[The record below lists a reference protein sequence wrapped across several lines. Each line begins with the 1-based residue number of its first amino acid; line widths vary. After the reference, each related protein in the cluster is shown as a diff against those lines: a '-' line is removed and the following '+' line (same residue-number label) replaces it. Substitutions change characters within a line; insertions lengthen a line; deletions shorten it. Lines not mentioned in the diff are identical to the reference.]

1 MLAIIDILFLLFS
14 FVSVYFLVL
23 FFMVFVLERKNIRSV
38 PEMKNLPFVS
48 VIIPA
53 YNKEKFISGT
63 IDAVKSLDYP
73 KNLMEII
80 VVDDGSTD
88 NTFNILKKIEGI
100 KILRKGNEGRAACT
114 VNYGIKN
121 AKGEI
126 IACID
131 GDSIPEKDS
140 LIKAVQF
147 FEDNNVAGVT
157 TSVLVKNANN
167 LIEKLQRI
175 EYSLLVLSRK
185 LMERLNV
192 IYVTP
197 GPMALY
203 RKDIILK
210 LGGFDTKIMT
220 EDIEIAWR
228 LLSNGYKIKM
238 SIDSKV
244 YTDVPDTFGSW
255 WHQRIRWNVGGAQT
269 AIKYFGYFFKKPS
282 NIGNFLL
289 PLFTLSYALT
299 LLGLIIF
306 FYLASMLAYNFIFV
320 YLKSALMG
328 AGIFRFSFMI
338 APDILILLGGFAFF
352 ASMLWLKLSLDA
364 LKGEI
369 SARSAL
375 PEFLVYL
382 LFYIAIHPFNL
393 IVSTWK
399 LLRKSY
405 TW

>member
-1 MLAIIDILFLLFS
+1 MLAIIDILFLLLS

-23 FFMVFVLERKNIRSV
+23 FFMVFVLERKNIRST
-38 PEMKNLPFVS
+38 PEMKTLPFVS

-53 YNKEKFISGT
+53 YNKEKFIENT
-63 IDAVKSLDYP
+63 VNAVKNLEYP

-80 VVDDGSTD
+80 AVDDGSTD
-88 NTFNILKKIEGI
+88 NTFNILKKIDGI
-100 KILRKGNEGRAACT
+100 RLFRKENEGRAACT

-157 TSVLVKNANN
+157 ASVLVKNANN

-203 RKDIILK
+203 RKGVIMK

-228 LLSNGYKIKM
+228 LLSNGYKIRM
-238 SIDSKV
+238 SVDSKV
-244 YTDVPDTFGSW
+244 YTDVPGTFKGW
-255 WHQRIRWNVGGAQT
+255 WRQRIRWNIGGAQT
-269 AIKYFGYFFKKPS
+269 AMKYFGYFFKTPS
-282 NIGNFLL
+282 NVGMFLL
-289 PLFTLSYALT
+289 PLFTVSYALT
-299 LLGLIIF
+299 LLGLAMF
-306 FYLASMLAYNFIFV
+306 FYIVSSAAYNFFFMF
-320 YLKSALMG
+320 LKSALLG
-328 AGIFRFSFMI
+328 ADIFRLSFVFT
-338 APDILILLGGFAFF
+338 PDILMILGGFTFF
-352 ASMLWLKLSLDA
+352 VSMLWLKFSLDA

-369 SARSAL
+369 SIRNAL
-375 PEFLVYL
+375 PEFLVYIF
-382 LFYIAIHPFNL
+382 FYIAVNPFNL
-393 IVSTWK
+393 IASTWK
-399 LLRKSY
+399 LLRKKY
-405 TW
+405 EW